1 MGMKIIRLADAAFVG
16 DDGQEVH
23 GMYVYL
29 VPTGTGGEPERVFL
43 SEKKMCDISY
53 TPQVGDVVFV
63 FRGRGGSF
71 VPASLS
77 ALFSPGRVFPSLSPA
92 PPYSGV
98 L

>member
-23 GMYVYL
+23 GIYVYL

-53 TPQVGDVVFV
+53 TPQVGDTVFV
-63 FRGRGGSF
+63 FRGRGGS
-71 VPASLS
+71 VVDMIKA
-77 ALFSPGRVFPSLSPA
+77 
-92 PPYSGV
+92 
-98 L
+98 